1 MKIAVLAHSFPRF
14 RGDTHGTFV
23 KSLCEALARLGHQVF
38 VVIPFDPEIRD
49 DPDSPLEIRPFRY
62 GWPDRLHAFG
72 YSRTFHRDIS
82 MRFLPVAQAP
92 FYLFFGERALKKLVR
107 EEGIEMIH
115 AHWHLPNGYL
125 AWKVSRQ
132 LGIPF
137 ATTLHGSDVFVA
149 EKNVMTR
156 RMARQTLGGVAH
168 VTSCSADLQERLAR
182 IGRPEDRDKVLLVPN
197 GTEADVPT
205 APVPGADPA
214 PWQADVGPGD
224 RLLTAVGRMVDKKG
238 FRYLIE
244 AMPTVLQSEPRA
256 RLILGGGGDLLEPLR
271 ARTRELGIANRVTF
285 PGMLPHPRVLE
296 LVATG
301 EIFVMPSVRDE
312 RGNIDGLPIV
322 VLEAMAAGRPVVAT
336 DLAGIPL
343 AVEPGKTG
351 LLVPEKDPE
360 ALAAAILEVLAD
372 PEAARRMGAAGREKV
387 RNELSWDAIARRHDE
402 LFRRAVAGGDS
413 AGGSAEP

>member
-1 MKIAVLAHSFPRF
+1 
-14 RGDTHGTFV
+14 
-23 KSLCEALARLGHQVF
+23 
-38 VVIPFDPEIRD
+38 
-49 DPDSPLEIRPFRY
+49 
-62 GWPDRLHAFG
+62 
-72 YSRTFHRDIS
+72 
-82 MRFLPVAQAP
+82 
-92 FYLFFGERALKKLVR
+92 
-107 EEGIEMIH
+107 
-115 AHWHLPNGYL
+115 
-125 AWKVSRQ
+125 
-132 LGIPF
+132 
-137 ATTLHGSDVFVA
+137 
-149 EKNVMTR
+149 
-156 RMARQTLGGVAH
+156 
-168 VTSCSADLQERLAR
+168 
-182 IGRPEDRDKVLLVPN
+182 
-197 GTEADVPT
+197 
-205 APVPGADPA
+205 
-214 PWQADVGPGD
+214 
-224 RLLTAVGRMVDKKG
+224 MVDKRG